1 MSTTSRLQVF
11 PDKSRLVE
19 AAAHLAADLAAEA
32 IAARGIFTIA
42 LAGGSTPRPVYE
54 RLASP
59 DLAGSIDWSRVH
71 VFFGDERCV
80 PPDDPQ
86 SNYRMA
92 REAMLSR
99 VPIPGENI
107 HRIRGEDQ
115 PDLAAAEAE
124 RSLWGLSPDAVVPS
138 LDLVLLG
145 LGDDGHTASLFPG
158 TAALRETSKLVVPQ
172 YVDKLRCWRV
182 TFTAALIN
190 AARRVAF
197 LVEGAGKSATLRA
210 VTEGPYQPDVLP
222 SQLVQPAGGV
232 DWLVDVAAASRLAQ

>member
-1 MSTTSRLQVF
+1 MSTTNRLQVF

-19 AAAHLAADLAAEA
+19 AAASLVVDRAAEA
-32 IAARGIFTIA
+32 IAGRGLFTIA

-54 RLASP
+54 RLASSE
-59 DLAGSIDWSRVH
+59 LAGRIDWSRVH

-92 REAMLSR
+92 SEAVLAR
-99 VPIPGENI
+99 VPIPETNI
-107 HRIRGEDQ
+107 HRIRGED
-115 PDLAAAEAE
+115 PPELAAADAE
-124 RSLWGLSPDAVVPS
+124 RSLRQLFAEAEVPS

-158 TAALRETSKLVVPQ
+158 TAALRETSRLFVPQ
-172 YVDKLRCWRV
+172 YVDKLRSWRV
-182 TFTAALIN
+182 TFTPPLLN
-190 AARRVAF
+190 AARQVAF
-197 LVEGAGKSATLRA
+197 IVEGSGKAATLHA
-210 VTEGPYQPDVLP
+210 VTEGPFQPDVLP